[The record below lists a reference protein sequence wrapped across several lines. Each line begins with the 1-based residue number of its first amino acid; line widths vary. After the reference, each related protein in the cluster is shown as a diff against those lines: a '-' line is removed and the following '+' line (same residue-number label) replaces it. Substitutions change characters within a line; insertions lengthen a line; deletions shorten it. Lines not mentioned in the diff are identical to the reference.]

1 MELEEP
7 KEREKEK
14 EEEEEEEEIDIDIDQ
29 IIDKLKGLE
38 DLKYMNSM
46 FGTFNYIGR
55 HARAPIYLN
64 HF

>member
-14 EEEEEEEEIDIDIDQ
+14 EEEEEEIDIDQ

>member
-14 EEEEEEEEIDIDIDQ
+14 EEEEEIDIDQ